1 MTSLSPEMTG
11 ETTGYTISIHFK
23 WFANVCADHLGWDL
37 PLAWGSRSR
46 QKDLASKKNLW
57 SLRKSQLGH
66 VSTPCTAP
74 FFRPPRGFLRTL
86 AIGWMKKKTV
96 PELANSQ

>member
-46 QKDLASKKNLW
+46 LKDLASQKKP
-57 SLRKSQLGH
+57 
-66 VSTPCTAP
+66 V
-74 FFRPPRGFLRTL
+74 
-86 AIGWMKKKTV
+86 V
-96 PELANSQ
+96 PEEISAWPCEHPMYSPVFSAASWLSADTGHWLDEKENGA